1 MKQHFSVEQAQ
12 SSTFEEEMRAMA
24 QETEH
29 DLEHVEGLLAF
40 WTTLLEKLDAEKH
53 DDEASDVAY
62 HALRN
67 YLLMNISDMA
77 EVMEEL
83 IRHARLIAHQGN

>member
-1 MKQHFSVEQAQ
+1 MRQEIPTERISI
-12 SSTFEEEMRAMA
+12 SEEEEVRMMA
-24 QETEH
+24 QETERSI
-29 DLEHVEGLLAF
+29 EHAEGALAF

-53 DDEASDVAY
+53 DDEQSDNAY

-77 EVMEEL
+77 KL
-83 IRHARLIAHQGN
+83 LDDLTRHARAIARLGN